1 MLIFAHIRDN
11 FANAFFPRLSE
22 WAAAGCLLGMGW
34 MLSINSDLM
43 ASTKTQAYQLMLMI
57 AEQSTWATFMLI
69 FAAAR
74 LVILLINGAWRRS
87 PHLRSISAFLTC
99 FFWTQIV
106 LSFLPTFGF
115 AFVFSAAFLC
125 LDFVNSIRAARD
137 ARIVDAAYSR
147 GAQSGGQ
154 D

>member
-22 WAAAGCLLGMGW
+22 WAAAGCLLGVGL
-34 MLSINSDLM
+34 MLSANGDLM
-43 ASTKTQAYQLMLMI
+43 TSTKTQAYQLMLMI
-57 AEQSTWATFMLI
+57 ADQSTWASILKI
-69 FAAAR
+69 FASLR
-74 LVILLINGAWRRS
+74 LIILLINGAWRRS
-87 PHLRSISAFLTC
+87 PHLRAISAFLTC
-99 FFWTQIV
+99 YFWTQIT

-115 AFVFSAAFLC
+115 AFVFAAAFLC

-137 ARIVDAAYSR
+137 ARIVDNAYSK
-147 GAQSGGQ
+147 GAKTGGQ